1 MTVED
6 ICGINIVQSV
16 KRVKRKAGHGGST
29 HRLHHNYLE
38 NDMFN
43 FIKIWFDSWI
53 EEKEKNRIKYL
64 SGKGK

>member
-6 ICGINIVQSV
+6 ICDINIVQSV
-16 KRVKRKAGHGGST
+16 KRVKRKTGRRGST
-29 HRLHHNYLE
+29 GRLHHNYLE

>member
-1 MTVED
+1 
-6 ICGINIVQSV
+6 
-16 KRVKRKAGHGGST
+16 
-29 HRLHHNYLE
+29 
-38 NDMFN
+38 MFN